1 MDENSH
7 DSDDIADLSISLHD
21 KSTLQAS
28 SFFFLSMTVVTHLP
42 LCLNPRTGKRQ
53 S

>member
-7 DSDDIADLSISLHD
+7 DSDDIDDLSITLHD
-21 KSTLQAS
+21 RSTLQAS
-28 SFFFLSMTVVTHLP
+28 SFFFLNMTVVARLP
-42 LCLNPRTGKRQ
+42 LCLNPITGKRQ

>member
-7 DSDDIADLSISLHD
+7 DSDDIDDLSIALHD
-21 KSTLQAS
+21 RSTLQAS
-28 SFFFLSMTVVTHLP
+28 NFFFPIMTFVTHLP
-42 LCLNPRTGKRQ
+42 LCLNPITGKRQ